1 MSEHEVV
8 IIESPVRE
16 IAIIEKD
23 KELLEIGMVGKQGAR
38 GFTYTPVVAQN
49 GILGWTNDGDLPNP
63 PNFDLTTIVDVPIS
77 ISNQEIFN
85 VIRS

>member
-8 IIESPVRE
+8 IIEKQVDL
-16 IAIIEKD
+16 IEV
-23 KELLEIGMVGKQGAR
+23 GVSGKQGAR
-38 GFTYTPVVAQN
+38 GFTYTPRVIEN

-63 PNFDLTTIVDVPIS
+63 PNFDLATIVDVPVS